1 MTKSIL
7 AKIGIIAIGVLIAV
21 GAVLLICIALS
32 DGQDVIYL
40 APDDGK
46 THSVEFEN
54 LKLLPGEQC
63 EYTVTLK
70 GDLSD
75 CVVFLDFEE
84 KEDKTL
90 KNFAR
95 VRISADGNTVCDEL
109 LADVFGA
116 DAISL
121 PADLCGGKQTEL
133 EIVYY
138 LPEDVG
144 NEAKNAKAVFE
155 LLITASNG

>member
-21 GAVLLICIALS
+21 GAVLLVCIALS

-46 THSVEFEN
+46 THAVEFEN
-54 LKLLPGEQC
+54 LKLLPGERC

-75 CVVFLDFEE
+75 CGVLLDFEE

-95 VRISADGNTVCDEL
+95 VKISANGNTVCDEL

-116 DAISL
+116 DVISL
-121 PADLCGGKQTEL
+121 AADGKQTEL
-133 EIVYY
+133 EIVFYI
-138 LPEDVG
+138 PEDVG
-144 NEAKNAKAVFE
+144 NEAKNAEAVFE
-155 LLITASNG
+155 LLITAGNR